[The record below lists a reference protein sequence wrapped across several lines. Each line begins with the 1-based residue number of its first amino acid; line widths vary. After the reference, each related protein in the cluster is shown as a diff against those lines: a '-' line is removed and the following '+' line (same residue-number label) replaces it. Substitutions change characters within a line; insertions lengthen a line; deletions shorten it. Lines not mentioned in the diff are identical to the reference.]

1 MWRTGDIPRP
11 LIRSGLASVLVHL
24 AALAVPVSG
33 GGPPAP
39 RVFMPQPPLPV
50 IEARFRAAPVHVQ
63 LSLPAAPGEPSAEP
77 PPPQVLSE
85 TPAVD
90 ASKVESS
97 GAPST
102 LAAHYFRPSEI
113 SDPPYPLTVAPI
125 EIDDAG
131 VGPNGI
137 VFSVEILIDEA
148 GRVDSIALDSGSV
161 PASVWSKV
169 EREFGKT
176 TYRPGR
182 LMDKPVK
189 SRLRIEL
196 SIPPAAKP

>member
-24 AALAVPVSG
+24 AALAAPVG
-33 GGPPAP
+33 GGPPAAP

-63 LSLPAAPGEPSAEP
+63 LSLPADRGEPSAEP
-77 PPPQVLSE
+77 PPPQVIIDAH
-85 TPAVD
+85 PA
-90 ASKVESS
+90 APGAVESP
-97 GAPST
+97 GASSPIP
-102 LAAHYFRPSEI
+102 ARYFRPSEI

-125 EIDDAG
+125 DIDDAG

-148 GRVDSIALDSGSV
+148 GRVDSIALDSGAV